1 MLHNLYLLIFLYR
14 VLSEIPSSS
23 AAFLRFPLFLS
34 NAFSIICLLR
44 SLRFRFSVFFLDLL
58 NFSIFGFGFVSAPHA
73 SCSYFLT
80 DVL

>member
-34 NAFSIICLLR
+34 NAFSIILFAKVAEVQIL
-44 SLRFRFSVFFLDLL
+44 VFFLDLL
-58 NFSIFGFGFVSAPHA
+58 NLSILGFGFVSAPNA

>member
-34 NAFSIICLLR
+34 SAFSKIAEVQIL
-44 SLRFRFSVFFLDLL
+44 VFFLDLL
-58 NFSIFGFGFVSAPHA
+58 NLSILGFGFVSAPHA

>member
-34 NAFSIICLLR
+34 SAFSIICLLR
-44 SLRFRFSVFFLDLL
+44 SLRFRFS
-58 NFSIFGFGFVSAPHA
+58 FSSLISSISASSVSG
-73 SCSYFLT
+73 L
-80 DVL
+80 